1 VKQIF
6 SPYRICPLGAHV
18 DHQGGVALGRTI
30 RLAGS
35 LTGSDKLGHFFSQ
48 GLKYYRSHLEGWSE
62 ELGDARSF
70 ADLPAT
76 ARTYVARLHELVGVP
91 IPMVSVGPAR
101 EQSLAA
107 A

>member
-1 VKQIF
+1 VNGLTELFLTKLDVLSGFDAIKVCTA
-6 SPYRICPLGAHV
+6 YRADGESFDDFPP
-18 DHQGGVALGRTI
+18 HQSLFHRAEPVWEE
-30 RLAGS
+30 LA
-35 LTGSDKLGHFFSQ
+35 
-48 GLKYYRSHLEGWSE
+48 GWSE

-70 ADLPAT
+70 ADLPAE
-76 ARTYVARLHELVGVP
+76 ARAYVARLHELVGVP